1 MEEIILN
8 ARRMTSIEQLHRY
21 IKRKLDLPNYYGKNL
36 DALWD
41 VLSTISNPV
50 CIKLINEDE
59 LYKNLG
65 DYTEPFLRVFI
76 EAANE
81 NENLYFEIGN
91 KSE

>member
-21 IKRKLDLPNYYGKNL
+21 IKRKLNLPNYYGRNL

-41 VLSTISNPV
+41 VLSTINNPV
-50 CIKLINEDE
+50 CIKLINIDE

-65 DYTEPFLRVFI
+65 DYAESFLKVFTD
-76 EAANE
+76 ASDE
-81 NENLYFEIGN
+81 NENLHFEIGN